1 MQELLQNIE
10 QFLQQLFIGVPLYKW
25 ALALLVFF
33 FFLFLRKLFTIFVIK
48 TIKIFVSRTKTTLD
62 DKFLASIEAPFRFLF
77 IVFGVWFAI
86 DILGVKN
93 EITRHIIRSLFI
105 FDVFW
110 FFYNGVVVFQSEIF
124 RFAERF
130 GKELSQEIGSFLIK
144 SLKVFIAILGVVA
157 ILQEWGINVSALIAS
172 LGIGGLAIALAAKDT
187 IANLFGGISILLD
200 KVYKIGDWVK
210 IDGKVEGIVED
221 IGIRTT
227 KIRSFDKSLITV
239 PNSYIANS
247 DVENFSRRNIRR
259 IKMIIG
265 VVYSTPKETL
275 EKIVNEIREMLYN
288 HPGIEKSQVI
298 MVHFDEFG
306 DSSLNIFVYC
316 YANTSNWGKWLE
328 IKEDVM
334 FKIMEIVE
342 KNGSSFAFP
351 SRSIYVEQL
360 PENIKITTKE

>member
-1 MQELLQNIE
+1 MQELLE
-10 QFLQQLFIGVPLYKW
+10 KLEGFLQQILIGVPLYKW
-25 ALALLVFF
+25 ALALFVFF
-33 FFLFLRKLFTIFVIK
+33 LFLFLRKIFTIFVIR
-48 TIKIFVSRTKTTLD
+48 TIKVFVSKTKTTID
-62 DKFLASIEAPFRFLF
+62 DKFLASIESPFRFLF

-93 EITRHIIRSLFI
+93 EITKHIIRSLFI

-124 RFAERF
+124 KFAERF
-130 GKELSQEIGSFLIK
+130 GKELSHEISSFLLK
-144 SLKVFIAILGVVA
+144 SLKVFIAILGIVA

-172 LGIGGLAIALAAKDT
+172 LGIGGLAVALAAKDT
-187 IANLFGGISILLD
+187 IANLFGGVSILLD

-221 IGIRTT
+221 LGIRTT

-247 DVENFSRRNIRR
+247 SVENFSRRNIRR
-259 IKMIIG
+259 IKLTIG
-265 VVYSTPKETL
+265 VVYSTPKNAMQR
-275 EKIVNEIREMLYN
+275 IVEEIRQMLKN
-288 HPGIEKSQVI
+288 HPGIDKNQII

-316 YANTSNWGKWLE
+316 YANTSNWGEWLA

-334 FKIMEIVE
+334 LKIMEIVE

-360 PENIKITTKE
+360 PEEIKINKKE

>member
-1 MQELLQNIE
+1 MQQGILENLE

-25 ALALLVFF
+25 ALALFVFF
-33 FFLFLRKLFTIFVIK
+33 FFLFLRKIFTLFVLK
-48 TIKIFVSRTKTTLD
+48 TIKVFVSRTKTTID
-62 DKFLASIEAPFRFLF
+62 DKVLASIDSPFRFLF
-77 IVFGVWFAI
+77 IIFGVWFAI
-86 DILGVKN
+86 DILGIKN

-110 FFYNGVVVFQSEIF
+110 FFYNGIVVFKDEIF
-124 RFAERF
+124 KFSEKF
-130 GKELSQEIGSFLIK
+130 GKELSKEIGSFLLK
-144 SLKVFIAILGVVA
+144 SLKVFIAILGLVA

-172 LGIGGLAIALAAKDT
+172 LGIGGLAVALAAKDT
-187 IANLFGGISILLD
+187 IANLFGGVSILLD

-221 IGIRTT
+221 LGIRTT
-227 KIRSFDKSLITV
+227 KIRGFDKSLITV

-247 DVENFSRRNIRR
+247 EVENFSRRNIRR
-259 IKMIIG
+259 IKLTIG
-265 VVYSTPKETL
+265 VVYSTPKEAL
-275 EKIVNEIREMLYN
+275 RKIVDEIREMLKN
-288 HPGIEKSQVI
+288 HPGIEKEQVI

-316 YANTSNWGKWLE
+316 YANTSNWGEWLK

-351 SRSIYVEQL
+351 SRSLYVEKL
-360 PENIKITTKE
+360 PEDFNKKN